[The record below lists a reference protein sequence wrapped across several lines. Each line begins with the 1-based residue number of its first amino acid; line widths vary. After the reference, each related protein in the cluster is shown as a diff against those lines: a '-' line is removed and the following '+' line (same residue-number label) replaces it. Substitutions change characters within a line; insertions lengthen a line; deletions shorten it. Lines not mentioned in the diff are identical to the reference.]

1 MGEKMSSS
9 SRFLLGFGVLILVIV
24 AISVIIAVIGSNQPV
39 KILPENSPEGTVQRF
54 LTAVRDR
61 DYTKAYDFL
70 APQAGTDKTNTL
82 DQWVS
87 STQNSR
93 NSTSSWTASIVK
105 STVNDDN
112 ASVDVVI
119 EVFRPNGPLNDPVS
133 SNNVTF
139 LLQKAGDVW
148 LIQQPIDLWWLY

>member
-1 MGEKMSSS
+1 MSSS

-70 APQAGTDKTNTL
+70 AAQTGTDKVNTL
-82 DQWVS
+82 EQWVQ
-87 STQNSR
+87 STQYSR
-93 NSTSSWTASIVK
+93 DSTSSWKASIVK
-105 STVNDDN
+105 STINGDN
-112 ASVDVVI
+112 SSVEVAID
-119 EVFRPNGPLNDPVS
+119 VFRPNGPLADPVS
-133 SNNVTF
+133 SNHITF
-139 LLQKAGDVW
+139 LLQKAGDRW
-148 LIQQPIDLWWLY
+148 LIEQPVDLWWLN

>member
-1 MGEKMSSS
+1 MSSS
-9 SRFLLGFGVLILVIV
+9 SRFLLGFGILILVIV

-119 EVFRPNGPLNDPVS
+119 EVFRPNGPLTDPVN

-139 LLQKAGDVW
+139 LLQKAGDGW